1 MSEVF
6 NAIRKKAI
14 AAWEEKQEAKIP
26 RIIVGMGAC
35 GISVGADKVKAA
47 IEQELQLRGIQAS
60 VEKTGC
66 IGMCFKEVLVDIVTP
81 GGPRVTYGNVT
92 PAMIPH
98 LIEDCVVKGKTRPDL
113 AVGVM
118 GDTPVDGIPAYS
130 QIPFFKWQQRLVMR
144 NWGIIDPDSID
155 DYIANGGYSSFVKAL
170 FDMSPEQIIDEVKKS
185 NLQGRG
191 GAAFP
196 SGVKWESCRKASGYP
211 KYILCNGEEG
221 EPGVFK
227 DRRLLEADPHSVI
240 EGMLIAARAIG
251 SDQGYMYIGGEHLL
265 AIERA
270 ERALKQAEEY
280 GLLGKNILGSDL
292 TFNIKLRKGAGS
304 YSAGESSALMSS
316 IEGKRAMPRVKLV
329 RSVERGLWAKPT
341 MMNNVESY
349 ANIPLIVDK
358 GGDWYA
364 SIGSEKNSGTKIFT
378 LSGNIVNGG
387 LVEVPIG
394 TSLRRLVF
402 DIGGGIP
409 NGKAFK
415 AAQPGGPSGGCL
427 PASLLDIAIDFE
439 PLKKVGSTMGSGGLV
454 VMDEDTCMVDM
465 TKLFLAFN
473 QDESCGRCT
482 SCRIGTQRLYD
493 IIDAISAGEGRLSDL
508 EMIEVLGEVTKEASL
523 CGLGQAA
530 ALFALST
537 TKHFADE
544 FRAHIVEKR
553 CPAGV
558 CEALTK
564 SPVS

>member
-1 MSEVF
+1 
-6 NAIRKKAI
+6 
-14 AAWEEKQEAKIP
+14 
-26 RIIVGMGAC
+26 
-35 GISVGADKVKAA
+35 
-47 IEQELQLRGIQAS
+47 
-60 VEKTGC
+60 
-66 IGMCFKEVLVDIVTP
+66 
-81 GGPRVTYGNVT
+81 
-92 PAMIPH
+92 
-98 LIEDCVVKGKTRPDL
+98 
-113 AVGVM
+113 
-118 GDTPVDGIPAYS
+118 
-130 QIPFFKWQQRLVMR
+130 
-144 NWGIIDPDSID
+144 
-155 DYIANGGYSSFVKAL
+155 
-170 FDMSPEQIIDEVKKS
+170 
-185 NLQGRG
+185 
-191 GAAFP
+191 
-196 SGVKWESCRKASGYP
+196 
-211 KYILCNGEEG
+211 
-221 EPGVFK
+221 
-227 DRRLLEADPHSVI
+227 
-240 EGMLIAARAIG
+240 
-251 SDQGYMYIGGEHLL
+251 
-265 AIERA
+265 
-270 ERALKQAEEY
+270 
-280 GLLGKNILGSDL
+280 
-292 TFNIKLRKGAGS
+292 
-304 YSAGESSALMSS
+304 
-316 IEGKRAMPRVKLV
+316 
-329 RSVERGLWAKPT
+329 
-341 MMNNVESY
+341 
-349 ANIPLIVDK
+349 
-358 GGDWYA
+358 
-364 SIGSEKNSGTKIFT
+364 
-378 LSGNIVNGG
+378 VNGG

-415 AAQPGGPSGGCL
+415 AAQPGGPSGVCL

>member
-1 MSEVF
+1 MSDVF
-6 NAIRKKAI
+6 NAIRDKAKS
-14 AAWEEKQEAKIP
+14 AWQKKQEARVP

-35 GISVGADKVKAA
+35 GIGVGAVQVKAA
-47 IEQELQLRGIQAS
+47 IEEELKRRGIEAG
-60 VEKTGC
+60 VEQTGC
-66 IGMCFKEVLVDIVTP
+66 IGMCFKEVLVDIINP
-81 GGPRVTYGNVT
+81 GRPRITYGNIT
-92 PAMIPH
+92 PALVPQ
-98 LIEDCVVKGKTRPDL
+98 LIEDCVVKGQTRPDL

-118 GDTPVDGIPAYS
+118 GDQPLVGIPSYD
-130 QIPFFKWQQRLVMR
+130 QIPFFKYQQRLVMR
-144 NWGIIDPDSID
+144 NWGVIDPYSID
-155 DYIANGGYSSFVKAL
+155 DYVANGGYTSFVKAL
-170 FDMSPEQIIDEVKKS
+170 FEMTPEQIIEEVKKS

-221 EPGVFK
+221 EPGIFK

-240 EGMLIAARAIG
+240 EGMLIAAVAIG
-251 SDQGYMYIGGEHLL
+251 SDQGYMYVGGEHAL

-270 ERALKQAEEY
+270 KHALEKAEEY
-280 GLLGKNILGSDL
+280 GLLGKNILGTDF
-292 TFNIKLRKGAGS
+292 TFKISMRIGSGS
-304 YSAGESSALMSS
+304 YAAGESSAQMSS
-316 IEGKRAMPRVKLV
+316 IEGKRAMPRVKMV

-341 MMNNVESY
+341 SMNNVESY
-349 ANIPLIVDK
+349 ANIPLIVEK

-364 SIGSEKNSGTKIFT
+364 GIGSEKNSGTKIFT

-394 TSLRRLVF
+394 TTLRRLLY

-427 PASLLDIAIDFE
+427 PSSLLDIPIDFE
-439 PLKKVGSTMGSGGLV
+439 PLKKVGSTMGSGGIV

-465 TKLFLAFN
+465 TRLFLAFD

-493 IIDAISAGEGRLSDL
+493 ILEAITTGDGRPSDL
-508 EMIEVLGEVTKEASL
+508 EMIQVLGEVTKEASL

-537 TKHFADE
+537 VKHFAEE
-544 FRAHIVEKR
+544 FRIHIEEKR
-553 CPAGV
+553 CPTGA
-558 CEALTK
+558 CEALSK
-564 SPVS
+564 SVVG